1 MARTALLTTIRS
13 VMVLAALTLAATLPA
28 PAQAQGALEK
38 IKRTGVM
45 TSANSF
51 EYVPFGYIE
60 NGKMVGFDVDL
71 ADEIAR
77 RMGVRMSWEKIDFRG
92 IVAALTS
99 SRVDT
104 LITAMTW
111 TPERAER
118 ILFSEPYFD
127 GGIGAAYR
135 LDGVSVAKPDDIKG
149 KNVGLQ
155 IGSAGEKWARDNYG
169 TSFKSLK
176 TYDTLLLALKDLEAG
191 RVEVVVSS
199 LPSVRYNVRRLKG
212 LGMTG
217 SWDTR
222 DVGINTRKDDQALM
236 DEINKHMKA
245 LKAEGFFEK
254 LTDKWF

>member
-1 MARTALLTTIRS
+1 MTRTVFTPMIRFVTAALSLTLVTALPGS
-13 VMVLAALTLAATLPA
+13 AE
-28 PAQAQGALEK
+28 AQNTLEK

-45 TSANSF
+45 SSANSF
-51 EYVPFGYIE
+51 EYVPFGYVE
-60 NGKMVGFDVDL
+60 GGKTVGFDVDL
-71 ADEIAR
+71 GEEIAR
-77 RMGVRMSWEKIDFRG
+77 RMGVRMTWEKIDFRG

-99 SRVDT
+99 GRVDT
-104 LITAMTW
+104 LVTAMTW

-135 LDGVSVAKPDDIKG
+135 LEAPISKPDDIKG
-149 KNVGLQ
+149 RNVGLQ
-155 IGSAGEKWARDNYG
+155 IGSAGDKWARDNYG
-169 TSFKSLK
+169 TTFKSLK

-191 RVEVVVSS
+191 RVDIVVSS

-222 DVGINTRKDDQALM
+222 DVGINTRKEDADLM
-236 DEINKHMKA
+236 AEINKHMHA
-245 LKAEGFFEK
+245 LKAEGYFEK

>member
-1 MARTALLTTIRS
+1 MTHTAFTTVLRS
-13 VMVLAALTLAATLPA
+13 AATALTLALMTTMSA
-28 PAQAQGALEK
+28 PAEAQNTLEK

-45 TSANSF
+45 SSANSF
-51 EYVPFGYIE
+51 EYVPFGYVE
-60 NGKMVGFDVDL
+60 AGKTVGFDVDL
-71 ADEIAR
+71 GEEIAR
-77 RMGVRMSWEKIDFRG
+77 RMGVRMTWEKIDFRG

-99 SRVDT
+99 GRVDT
-104 LITAMTW
+104 LVTAMTW

-127 GGIGAAYR
+127 GGIGAAFKA
-135 LDGVSVAKPDDIKG
+135 GASISKPDDIKG
-149 KNVGLQ
+149 KDVGLQ

-169 TSFKSLK
+169 TTFKSLK

-212 LGMTG
+212 LDMTG

-222 DVGINTRKDDQALM
+222 DVGINTRKEDADLM
-236 DEINKHMKA
+236 AEINKHMKA
-245 LKAEGFFEK
+245 LKAEGYFEK